1 MYRKGDN
8 YGEEYY
14 DGRSEQSYG
23 SSSVNLSEARS
34 ERKTLANSFSDAVE
48 MGIDA
53 ENDGNVNESEGK
65 GVPFR
70 KISTGDEER
79 GARKISTNASLE
91 NLQL

>member
-1 MYRKGDN
+1 MYRKGDD

-53 ENDGNVNESEGK
+53 ENDGNVNESEG
-65 GVPFR
+65 VPFR

-79 GARKISTNASLE
+79 GARRISANASLE
-91 NLQL
+91 NVQL